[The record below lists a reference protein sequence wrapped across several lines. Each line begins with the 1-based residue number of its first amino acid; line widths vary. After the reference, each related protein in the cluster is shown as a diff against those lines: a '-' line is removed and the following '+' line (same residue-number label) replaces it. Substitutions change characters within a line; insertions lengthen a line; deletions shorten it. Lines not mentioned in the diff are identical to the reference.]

1 MHKLLLLV
9 AVALLAGRVIS
20 MPPVVVAD
28 EKARVST
35 VVPTDVP
42 RVSPTVAPSSK
53 PQKSGTFMAQ
63 IKPTRSTHR

>member
-9 AVALLAGRVIS
+9 AVTLLLGRVIS

-28 EKARVST
+28 EKPAGLPVA
-35 VVPTDVP
+35 PTDVP
-42 RVSPTVAPSSK
+42 GVSPMVAPSSK
-53 PQKSGTFMAQ
+53 PPQSSTFMVQ